1 MVLRALVNTGQVP
14 DEEDRPA
21 RVLVVAPGEPVPVQH
36 VQDVVE
42 QVQAD
47 PVVAHA
53 PFLPWRRCA
62 GE

>member
-1 MVLRALVNTGQVP
+1 MKSKTTLILLVIT
-14 DEEDRPA
+14 A
-21 RVLVVAPGEPVPVQH
+21 AVAVFFQH

-53 PFLPWRRCA
+53 PFLPWPWRA